1 MLPLSCLPHE
11 SSKTTNLCAAWNTT
25 IDLGRGKER
34 VLWGTFATEW
44 PTFVVAILCTF
55 IIGGILGIVEDLIIV
70 LKSNT
75 KYHARESAQV
85 DFDDEVRSQ
94 GLINVVCG
102 MVGALPANFVGSYSM
117 AVVPLGASGKVF
129 YVVQA
134 IGSAVVFFFAP
145 IVINRIPKV

>member
-1 MLPLSCLPHE
+1 M
-11 SSKTTNLCAAWNTT
+11 
-25 IDLGRGKER
+25 
-34 VLWGTFATEW
+34 
-44 PTFVVAILCTF
+44 
-55 IIGGILGIVEDLIIV
+55 EDLIIV

-134 IGSAVVFFFAP
+134 LGSVVVFFFAP
-145 IVINRIPKV
+145 MVINRIPKVYAALLSLASGLLSSTIWVAVFQECQRYEYRCGQASWLTS